1 MVHRAHRCNFSLL
14 PQDKSFFLGEVIE
27 EGAPANRMVRLYRSV
42 RRTGQIRVDDL
53 SFKADGTLVTVICI
67 WPIDHV
73 AV

>member
-53 SFKADGTLVTVICI
+53 
-67 WPIDHV
+67 
-73 AV
+73 